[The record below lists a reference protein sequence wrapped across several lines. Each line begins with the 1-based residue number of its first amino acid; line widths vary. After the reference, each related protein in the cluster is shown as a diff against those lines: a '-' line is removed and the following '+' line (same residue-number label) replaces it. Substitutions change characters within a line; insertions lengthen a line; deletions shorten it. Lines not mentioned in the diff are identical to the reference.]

1 MVCLPIHRVMSSE
14 AFLSQIN
21 NLPVLPQIAMRVT
34 ERMQSPTATVAEI
47 SGLIK
52 SDIGL
57 STKVLRLA
65 NSSYYSIPGG
75 VTDVPKAL
83 QYLGFTTVAQIVL
96 TTSVFAAFKSPE
108 LKIFSLTPFWMHSF
122 AVGQLAEIT
131 ARTLQLK
138 NPSDAFV
145 AGLMHDLGKLIL
157 LELQPE
163 QLSKI
168 VHLAS
173 DRGISFLHAEMDL
186 GLKNHVELGVLLA
199 KHWKLPENVTEAIRF
214 HHGGG
219 HSLDTKLI
227 EWANLWVNHHHLGN
241 SGNYAADVSEAMEL
255 AQIELGLSPKTLA
268 SIEVQFQKEF
278 EKAGAIL
285 SGH

>member
-1 MVCLPIHRVMSSE
+1 MGTQAL
-14 AFLSQIN
+14 LSQIQ
-21 NLPVLPQIAMRVT
+21 NLPVLPQVAMRIT
-34 ERMQSPTATVAEI
+34 ERMQSSTATLTEI

-83 QYLGFTTVAQIVL
+83 QYLGFTTIAQIVL
-96 TTSVFAAFKSPE
+96 TTSVFGAFKSQGLRDFP
-108 LKIFSLTPFWMHSF
+108 LTPFWTHSF

-131 ARTLQLK
+131 ARALQFK
-138 NPSDAFV
+138 NPSDSFMG
-145 AGLMHDLGKLIL
+145 GLMHDLGKLVL
-157 LELQPE
+157 LELYPE
-163 QLSKI
+163 QLGKTI
-168 VHLAS
+168 HIAK
-173 DRGISFLHAEMDL
+173 DRGISFFRAEAEL
-186 GLKNHVELGVLLA
+186 GLSNHVDLGVLLA
-199 KHWKLPENVTEAIRF
+199 KHWKLPETILSAIQF

-219 HSLDTKLI
+219 TGSSEKLI
-227 EWANLWVNHHHLGN
+227 EWANLWVHSQKIGN
-241 SGNYAADVSEAMEL
+241 SGSYQADVMDALSL
-255 AQIELGLSPKTLA
+255 TQIELGLSPKMLS
-268 SIEVQFQKEF
+268 SIEIQFQKEF

>member
-1 MVCLPIHRVMSSE
+1 MIDHE
-14 AFLSQIN
+14 FLSQIQ
-21 NLPVLPQIAMRVT
+21 NLPVLPQVAMRIT
-34 ERMQSPTATVAEI
+34 ERMQSPTATLSEI
-47 SGLIK
+47 SNLIK

-83 QYLGFTTVAQIVL
+83 QYLGFTTIAQIVL
-96 TTSVFAAFKSPE
+96 TTSVFGAFKAQGSKDFP
-108 LKIFSLTPFWMHSF
+108 LTAFWTHCF

-131 ARTLQLK
+131 ARSLQFK
-138 NPSDAFV
+138 YPSDAFMG
-145 AGLMHDLGKLIL
+145 GLMHDLGKLIL
-157 LELQPE
+157 LELQPD
-163 QLSKI
+163 QLSRI
-168 VHLAS
+168 LHLAKEKEMTFI
-173 DRGISFLHAEMDL
+173 RAEDEL
-186 GLKNHVELGVLLA
+186 GLKNHVELGIMLA
-199 KHWKLPENVTEAIRF
+199 KHWKLPESILSAIRF

-219 HSLDTKLI
+219 QNPEAKLV
-227 EWANLWVNHHHLGN
+227 EWANLWVNTQKLGS
-241 SGNYAADVSEAMEL
+241 SGNFQADLSEKLDL
-255 AQIELGLSPKTLA
+255 AQIELGLSPKMLA